1 MVLEDDFVLFGYSS
15 LSFFLIV
22 LLRFIGGLFYS
33 EMIGE
38 IVGGIILGPNLIDII
53 PYSNA
58 IIWIGKLGLILL
70 IIDAGINF
78 EIKTVKEQG
87 LKVILAATTG
97 VLFVLFFYGFLVL
110 LSSKVLLDLHVWLV
124 HQLDLL

>member
-58 IIWIGKLGLILL
+58 IIWIGK
-70 IIDAGINF
+70 
-78 EIKTVKEQG
+78 
-87 LKVILAATTG
+87 
-97 VLFVLFFYGFLVL
+97 
-110 LSSKVLLDLHVWLV
+110 
-124 HQLDLL
+124 